1 VRVAKRVLVAVAD
14 DGARSTLRQILTD
27 DGYLV
32 GEAAT
37 GAEGL
42 AAARRLPPDAMILD
56 EGLADLSGAELCGT
70 LRQETVAPILVLVD
84 GDDPAASLRCLRA
97 GADVCVARPFSLREV
112 QARVLALIR
121 RVELS
126 NGRNG
131 GGVEVEH
138 LGDFRLDRAARTV
151 HVAEAEIELTLKEFD
166 LLSFLLAH
174 SGRVQSR
181 ERILEQ
187 VWGNALGDRRTVNVH
202 VRWLREKLSQFDGV
216 PFTITTVT
224 RAGYRLDRRL
234 EAREPRAAEPRTLR
248 GAAVRAT
255 TGPRL

>member
-1 VRVAKRVLVAVAD
+1 MAKRVLVAVTD
-14 DGARSTLRQILTD
+14 EDGRNALRDALVEE
-27 DGYLV
+27 GYLLS
-32 GEAAT
+32 EASSGAEALAVASRQGADALIVDGGLSDMSASELCAALRRET
-37 GAEGL
+37 NVPILVLTTEGDTAEGL
-42 AAARRLPPDAMILD
+42 A
-56 EGLADLSGAELCGT
+56 
-70 LRQETVAPILVLVD
+70 
-84 GDDPAASLRCLRA
+84 CLQM
-97 GADVCVARPFSLREV
+97 GADVCVTRPFSLREV

-131 GGVEVEH
+131 GAEVEH

-151 HVAEAEIELTLKEFD
+151 HVAGAEVELTLKEFD

-202 VRWLREKLSQFDGV
+202 VRWLREKLSQYEGAI
-216 PFTITTVT
+216 PFRITTVT
-224 RAGYRLDRRL
+224 RAGYRLDRL
-234 EAREPRAAEPRTLR
+234 DPRELRPAAAALSRAAAPGTPARR
-248 GAAVRAT
+248 
-255 TGPRL
+255 P